1 MFEFIIISVSSHTVS
16 EAMPLFGT
24 TLNWNSLICIAHQP
38 SLSGDVPWMSVTTN
52 LKY

>member
-24 TLNWNSLICIAHQP
+24 TVCAQALPESKASIKKRIKDLFFIVSKFIC
-38 SLSGDVPWMSVTTN
+38 
-52 LKY
+52 